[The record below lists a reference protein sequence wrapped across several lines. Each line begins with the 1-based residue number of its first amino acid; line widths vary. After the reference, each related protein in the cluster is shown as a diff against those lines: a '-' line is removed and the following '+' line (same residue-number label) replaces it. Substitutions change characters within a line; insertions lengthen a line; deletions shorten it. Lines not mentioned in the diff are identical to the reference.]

1 MKLKIIPRRKQVLV
15 KPDDEVGRLT
25 ETGLYKPD
33 TVEQERKA
41 VGTVIAV
48 SPEVKDIKK
57 GDKVVYGVYAGD
69 PVSLDGID
77 YKFVDEESILGFLK

>member
-15 KPDDEVGRLT
+15 KPDDEAGRLT

-57 GDKVVYGVYAGD
+57 GDNVVYGVYAGD
-69 PVSLDGID
+69 PIILDGVD